1 MYIFLDEM
9 VKDSK
14 FWMKNLSK
22 KKKNINWGHF
32 GLMLDINDIYFY
44 ESCHFGLIVSI
55 LLIVLE
61 H

>member
-1 MYIFLDEM
+1 
-9 VKDSK
+9 
-14 FWMKNLSK
+14 MKNLSK
-22 KKKNINWGHF
+22 KKKKTLIGVILD
-32 GLMLDINDIYFY
+32 LMLDINDIYFY

>member
-1 MYIFLDEM
+1 
-9 VKDSK
+9 
-14 FWMKNLSK
+14 MKNLSKK